1 MIRNIIFDIG
11 RVLAVYDW
19 ETYLKSYGFEPKKE
33 AAIANAMFAGPVW
46 AELDRG
52 AWPVDRLLKE
62 FTARAPQYRDSI
74 LEVFDKAEGCIRKLE
89 YAKPWIASLKEQE
102 YRVYYLSNYS
112 KLMVDKTLSALDFLP
127 LMDGGL
133 FSYEVKQVKPEP
145 EIYRS
150 FLSRYPQVLPE
161 ESVFLDDR
169 PENIRAAAAFGI
181 EGILFQSWEQAA
193 NELEALL
200 KTRNHS
206 F

>member
-1 MIRNIIFDIG
+1 
-11 RVLAVYDW
+11 
-19 ETYLKSYGFEPKKE
+19 
-33 AAIANAMFAGPVW
+33 
-46 AELDRG
+46 
-52 AWPVDRLLKE
+52 
-62 FTARAPQYRDSI
+62 
-74 LEVFDKAEGCIRKLE
+74 
-89 YAKPWIASLKEQE
+89 
-102 YRVYYLSNYS
+102 
-112 KLMVDKTLSALDFLP
+112 
-127 LMDGGL
+127 MDGGL

-150 FLSRYPQVLPE
+150 FFSRYPQVLPG

-181 EGILFQSWEQAA
+181 EGILFQSREQAA